1 MIKAFKIMNK
11 MKDFTWTWAAI
22 DKIKKS
28 ILSCKTERQLETTKR
43 WFQNNYLQYKN
54 EYTKHATGVH
64 ELIMELFE
72 AKKRSI
78 RYKEELNN
86 LII

>member
-1 MIKAFKIMNK
+1 

-54 EYTKHATGVH
+54 EYAKYATGVY
-64 ELIMELFE
+64 ELLMELCE
-72 AKKRSI
+72 IKRRSI
-78 RYKEELNN
+78 RYEEELNN
-86 LII
+86 LKD